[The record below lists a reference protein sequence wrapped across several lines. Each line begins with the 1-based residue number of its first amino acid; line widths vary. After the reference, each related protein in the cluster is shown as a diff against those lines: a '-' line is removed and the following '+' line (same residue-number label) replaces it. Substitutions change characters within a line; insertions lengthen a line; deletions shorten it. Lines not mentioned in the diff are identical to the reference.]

1 MTFGE
6 IVRTDLSILGMGARA
21 HSELASNN
29 PKAISECLA
38 RDDWTCCICRTRIPG
53 FMEVDHVQS
62 HGPCQADQLRTIC
75 QFCHNLRHP
84 LWAALRGRFR
94 IFWAPGLEQLW
105 INRIAWHVLFAS
117 RSRSDGEIDSDLN
130 AAAQQIFN
138 DVSRR
143 ETVLADILGGSDA
156 LGFWEALFTAKSLIG
171 RG

>member
-84 LWAALRGRFR
+84 LWAALRADSEFSGRRIGTVMDKPDRLARAVRFKKPQRRRNRFR
-94 IFWAPGLEQLW
+94 FERG
-105 INRIAWHVLFAS
+105 
-117 RSRSDGEIDSDLN
+117 G
-130 AAAQQIFN
+130 AADFQRCIKTGNCAGRHTWRFGCT
-138 DVSRR
+138 R
-143 ETVLADILGGSDA
+143 ILGSVVHC
-156 LGFWEALFTAKSLIG
+156 EITNG